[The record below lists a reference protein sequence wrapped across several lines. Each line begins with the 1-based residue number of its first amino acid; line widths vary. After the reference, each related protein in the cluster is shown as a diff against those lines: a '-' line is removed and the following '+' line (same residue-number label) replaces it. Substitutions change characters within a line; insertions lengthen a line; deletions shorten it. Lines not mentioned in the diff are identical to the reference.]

1 MTSVLQVLGRSA
13 GGIARHV
20 AQIVTSIDG
29 RDGFRIDI
37 AGPPGLPIAMPK
49 DMHDL
54 VIPDGP
60 VRGHRAAIA
69 ALRRLI
75 DEGRYDVVHA
85 HGLRAGI
92 DASIAARR
100 KDVPVFVTI
109 HNLVR
114 PEIAGKKKAPM
125 YRLAEDL
132 AVRLSDRTFAVSEDI
147 ARHVRR
153 RVRNASTRV
162 EVMHLGAG
170 SPPSIRRR
178 AEDVRRSLDVPPGD
192 GLVLTASRL
201 APQKAV
207 DVMLHAF
214 AQLTTSAVLAIFGIG
229 PLEAELRALTSRL
242 DLDDRVR
249 WLGFQADIS
258 DHLAA
263 ADAFCL
269 SSIWEGV
276 PLAAMEAVQ
285 IGTPV
290 VATAVGGM
298 PELIVD
304 RHSGRLVEPRNP
316 RALADALREV
326 LTDDER
332 RNLYIENARADLARN
347 FSTER
352 MIERLRTAYSEGA
365 RA

>member
-1 MTSVLQVLGRSA
+1 MTKVLEVLGRSA

-20 AQIVTSIDG
+20 AQIAESIDG
-29 RDGFRIDI
+29 RDGFQIDI
-37 AGPPGLPIAMPK
+37 AGPPGLPVAMPK
-49 DMHDL
+49 PMHEI

-60 VRGHRAAIA
+60 LRGHRTAIS
-69 ALRRLI
+69 ALRALI
-75 DEGRYDVVHA
+75 DQGGYQVVHA

-92 DASIAARR
+92 DAARAARG
-100 KDVPVFVTI
+100 KGVPVYVTI

-114 PEIAGKKKAPM
+114 PEIAGKKAPM

-147 ARHVRR
+147 GEHVRR
-153 RVRNASTRV
+153 RTGRAADRV

-170 SPPSIRRR
+170 QRPEVKRSREEVR
-178 AEDVRRSLDVPPGD
+178 ASLDMQADQALIV
-192 GLVLTASRL
+192 TASRL

-207 DVMLHAF
+207 DIMLHAF
-214 AQLTTSAVLAIFGIG
+214 AQLRMPCVLAVFGIG
-229 PLEAELRALTSRL
+229 PLEDELRALATRL
-242 DLDDRVR
+242 GLQDRIR
-249 WLGFQADIS
+249 WLGFSADLA

-285 IGTPV
+285 LETPV

-298 PELIVD
+298 PELIAD
-304 RHSGRLVEPRNP
+304 GHSGRLVEPRNP

-326 LTDDER
+326 LTNEDR
-332 RNLYIENARADLARN
+332 RKSYVENAAANLEVN
-347 FSTER
+347 FSTDR
-352 MIERLRTAYSEGA
+352 MIARLREVYSEGA